1 VRFRLNKIN
10 WRPLRRNDKLA
21 YNVGLA
27 VVLILFFALFSEI
40 LISAIRFRSF
50 LGENLTVEQ
59 KQAVKHGK
67 AFKIRVHFFKRAP
80 ARVAIILDDAGGDI
94 PDYKAI
100 CSIKEP
106 LTISVLPDMPG
117 SERTAKAMSDAG
129 FEVMLH
135 LPMESVN
142 GNYRRSGG
150 GMVNTSSSDQE
161 IKKIV
166 LEDLS
171 SVKWVAG
178 VNNHMGSKATSD
190 ERVMKDVLSVLK
202 GTGLYFIDSRTS
214 EKSVAFRSARDMHIH
229 TAENN
234 VFLDGETE
242 PAYVADRLKRLVMM
256 ARKRGCAVGIG
267 HATRPA
273 TIAALKELM
282 PKYKK
287 DGIEFVY
294 ASELVK

>member
-1 VRFRLNKIN
+1 MRFRLNRISWKA
-10 WRPLRRNDKLA
+10 LRRNDELFF
-21 YNVGLA
+21 NVGLA
-27 VVLILFFALFSEI
+27 VILILFFALLLLI
-40 LISAIRFRSF
+40 LLSAIRFKVF

-59 KQAVKHGK
+59 KQAVKHEK
-67 AFKIRVHFFKRAP
+67 AFKIKVHFFRRAP
-80 ARVAIILDDAGGDI
+80 ARVAIILDDAGGNI
-94 PDYKAI
+94 PDYNAI

-129 FEVMLH
+129 LEVMLH

-142 GNYRRSGG
+142 GSYRRSGG
-150 GMVNTSSSDQE
+150 GMVNTSTSDQE
-161 IKKIV
+161 IKKIM

-214 EKSVAFRSARDMHIH
+214 EKSVAYRTAREMHVH

-242 PAYVADRLKRLVMM
+242 PAYVAESLKRLVMM
-256 ARKRGCAVGIG
+256 ARKKGSAVGIG
-267 HATRPA
+267 HATRPS
-273 TIAALKELM
+273 TIRMLKELM
-282 PKYKK
+282 PEYEKQ
-287 DGIEFVY
+287 GIEFVY

>member
-1 VRFRLNKIN
+1 MRFRLNRIN
-10 WRPLRRNDKLA
+10 WKALKGNDKQA
-21 YNVGLA
+21 FNVGLA
-27 VVLILFFALFSEI
+27 VILILFFALFAEI
-40 LISAIRFRSF
+40 LTTAVRFKGF
-50 LGENLTVEQ
+50 LGENPVEKR
-59 KQAVKHGK
+59 KQAVENKRT
-67 AFKIRVHFFKRAP
+67 FKSKVHFFRRAP
-80 ARVAIILDDAGGDI
+80 ARVAIILDDAGGNI
-94 PDYKAI
+94 PDYNAI

-117 SERTAKAMSDAG
+117 SEKTARSMSDAG

-142 GNYRRSGG
+142 GTYRRSGG
-150 GMVNTSSSDQE
+150 GMVNISDSDQE
-161 IKKIV
+161 IKKTV

-214 EKSVAFRSARDMHIH
+214 EKSVAFRSARNFHIRA
-229 TAENN
+229 AENN

-242 PAYVADRLKRLVMM
+242 ASYVADSLKRLIMM
-256 ARKRGCAVGIG
+256 AKKKGSAIGIG

-273 TIAALKELM
+273 TIAALRELM
-282 PKYKK
+282 PVYEKQ
-287 DGIEFVY
+287 GVEFVY

>member
-1 VRFRLNKIN
+1 MRFRLNRIN
-10 WRPLRRNDKLA
+10 WKALRGNDKSAFNL
-21 YNVGLA
+21 GLA
-27 VVLILFFALFSEI
+27 VVLILFFALFSAT
-40 LISAIRFRSF
+40 LISAVRFRAF

-59 KQAVKHGK
+59 KQAVKHEK
-67 AFKIRVHFFKRAP
+67 PFKIKARFFRRAP

-94 PDYKAI
+94 PDYSAI

-129 FEVMLH
+129 LEVMLH

-142 GNYRRSGG
+142 GSYRRSGG
-150 GMVNTSSSDQE
+150 GMVNTSASDQE

-166 LEDLS
+166 LEDLT

-214 EKSVAFRSARDMHIH
+214 EKSVAFRSARGMHIR

-242 PAYVADRLKRLVMM
+242 PAYVADSLKRLIAM
-256 ARKRGCAVGIG
+256 AKKKGNAVGIG

-273 TIAALKELM
+273 TIAALKEFM
-282 PKYKK
+282 PEYEK
-287 DGIEFVY
+287 DGVEFVY

>member
-1 VRFRLNKIN
+1 MRFRLNKIN

>member
-1 VRFRLNKIN
+1 
-10 WRPLRRNDKLA
+10 
-21 YNVGLA
+21 
-27 VVLILFFALFSEI
+27 
-40 LISAIRFRSF
+40 
-50 LGENLTVEQ
+50 
-59 KQAVKHGK
+59 
-67 AFKIRVHFFKRAP
+67 
-80 ARVAIILDDAGGDI
+80 VAIILDDAGGDI
-94 PDYKAI
+94 PDYSAI

-129 FEVMLH
+129 LEVMLH

-142 GNYRRSGG
+142 GSYRRSGG
-150 GMVNTSSSDQE
+150 GMVNTSASDQE

-166 LEDLS
+166 LEDLT

-214 EKSVAFRSARDMHIH
+214 EKSVAFRSARGMHIR

-242 PAYVADRLKRLVMM
+242 PAYVADSLKRLIAM
-256 ARKRGCAVGIG
+256 AKKKGNAVGIG

-273 TIAALKELM
+273 TIAALKEFM
-282 PKYKK
+282 PEYEK
-287 DGIEFVY
+287 DGVEFVY